1 MTKTSAVYAGTFDP
15 VTFGHIDIIKRAL
28 LIFDKLYVVVASS
41 IRKSPIFTAK
51 ERVEYVKKATRGMAN
66 VAVEAYGGLVVDY
79 AKAKGAKA
87 MIRGLRAISDFDYE
101 FQMTL
106 MNRKLAPKIQT
117 IFLMP
122 SEQHFYVSSALVK
135 EVAWFGGHKLKGL
148 VPSFIEKEIIRRVK
162 KT

>member
-1 MTKTSAVYAGTFDP
+1 MKAAAVYAGTFDP

-41 IRKSPIFTAK
+41 MRKTPMFTAQ
-51 ERVEYVKKATRGMAN
+51 ERVEYIEKATQGMKN
-66 VAVEAYGGLVVDY
+66 VHIEAYGGLVVDY
-79 AKAKGAKA
+79 VKAKKAKA

-106 MNRKLAPKIQT
+106 MNRKLDPDIQT

-122 SEQHFYVSSALVK
+122 SEQHFYLSSALVK
-135 EVAWFGGHKLKGL
+135 EVAWHGGHKLAGL
-148 VPSFIEKEIIRRVK
+148 VPSFVQSKLLERIK
-162 KT
+162 KL